1 MELELVALQSVQLW
15 VTQGTKQRTFTAP
28 AHTAGPVTSP
38 VFTWLERPSLLA
50 REPRQIFL
58 NIDALGNA
66 PSWFRLSSASEVV
79 TPGQNTTRAAGSL
92 PYPNPNDSSKSRGRL
107 DMQVDNGTG
116 TLI

>member
-28 AHTAGPVTSP
+28 THTAGPVTSP

-79 TPGQNTTRAAGSL
+79 TPGQNTTRGQFGSQL
-92 PYPNPNDSSKSRGRL
+92 RARFFPTLNDSIL
-107 DMQVDNGTG
+107 VF
-116 TLI
+116 